1 MTNSINIYLLVL
13 TVTCVLT
20 AAIIDVFTHRIPN
33 WLTFPS
39 AFLGL
44 FINFQ
49 VNGIQGLFLSGM
61 GLIAGF
67 FLLFVAY
74 WLGGMGAGDVK
85 LLCAVGAMLGPK
97 LVFYTFIWMA
107 LTGGALAIAL
117 IIYKK
122 AFSQTLCNLKTLLLG
137 WALRTSNEEANITIR
152 NQSLI
157 KMPYGVA
164 IAAGAILA
172 VYFRRIPS
180 FGL

>member
-20 AAIIDVFTHRIPN
+20 AAIIDIFTHKIPN
-33 WLTFPS
+33 WVTFPS

-44 FINFQ
+44 LIKCH
-49 VNGIQGLFLSGM
+49 VNGIQGLFSSGM

-107 LTGGALAIAL
+107 LAGGALAIAL

-122 AFSQTLCNLKTLLLG
+122 AFSQTLRNLKTLLLG
-137 WALRTSNEEANITIR
+137 WVLGAPNEEANLTIR

-157 KMPYGVA
+157 RMPYGVA

-172 VYFRRIPS
+172 VYVRRIPS
-180 FGL
+180 FGF